1 MRLVFDA
8 AGWEDYQSWQKNDWP
23 MLARINTLISDALRA
38 PTEGRGQPERLKHG
52 ASDVW
57 SRRITQE
64 HRLVY
69 RLVSDDLIILQARF
83 HYDD

>member
-1 MRLVFDA
+1 
-8 AGWEDYQSWQKNDWP
+8 
-23 MLARINTLISDALRA
+23 MLKRINLLIDDALRD
-38 PTEGRGQPERLKHG
+38 PSSGRGQPERLKHR

-57 SRRITQE
+57 SRRTNQE

-69 RLVSDDLIILQARF
+69 RVIESDVVILQTRF

>member
-1 MRLVFDA
+1 MKLVFDP
-8 AGWEDYQSWQKNDWP
+8 AGWEDYQWWQVNDRR
-23 MLARINTLISDALRA
+23 LLKRVNVLIDDALRD
-38 PTEGRGQPERLKHG
+38 PTDGRGRPERLKHR

-69 RLVSDDLIILQARF
+69 RVVQNDLVILQARF
-83 HYDD
+83 HYDA

>member
-1 MRLVFDA
+1 MRFVFDL
-8 AGWEDYQSWQKNDWP
+8 AGWEDYQWWQKNDRR
-23 MLARINTLISDALRA
+23 LLNRINILLDDALRD
-38 PTEGRGQPERLKHG
+38 PTDGRGQPERLKHR
-52 ASDVW
+52 SDAVW

-69 RLVSDDLIILQARF
+69 RLIGDDLVVLQARF

>member
-1 MRLVFDA
+1 VRLVFDP
-8 AGWEDYQSWQKNDWP
+8 AGWEDYQWWQVNDRR
-23 MLARINTLISDALRA
+23 MLKRINLLVDDAQRD
-38 PTEGRGQPERLKHG
+38 PSSGRGQPERLKHR

-57 SRRITQE
+57 SRRINQE

-69 RLVSDDLIILQARF
+69 CVVENDLVILQTRF

>member
-1 MRLVFDA
+1 MRLVFDPA
-8 AGWEDYQSWQKNDWP
+8 AWDDYQWWQVNDRR
-23 MLARINTLISDALRA
+23 MLKRINLLIDDALRE
-38 PTEGRGQPERLKHG
+38 PSSGRGQPERLKHR

-57 SRRITQE
+57 SRRINQE

-69 RLVSDDLIILQARF
+69 RVIENDLVILQTRF

>member
-1 MRLVFDA
+1 VRLVFDP
-8 AGWEDYQSWQKNDWP
+8 AGWEDYQWWQINDRR
-23 MLARINTLISDALRA
+23 LLKRINILIDDALRD
-38 PTEGRGQPERLKHG
+38 PTDGRAQPERLKHR

-69 RLVSDDLIILQARF
+69 RVVQNDLVVLQCRF
-83 HYDD
+83 HYDA

>member
-1 MRLVFDA
+1 MI
-8 AGWEDYQSWQKNDWP
+8 K
-23 MLARINTLISDALRA
+23 RINLLIDDALRN
-38 PTEGRGQPERLKHG
+38 PSEGRGQPERLKHR

-57 SRRITQE
+57 SRRSNQE

-69 RLVSDDLIILQARF
+69 RLVNDDLIVLQARF

>member
-1 MRLVFDA
+1 MRLVFDP
-8 AGWEDYQSWQKNDWP
+8 AGWDDYQWWQVNDRR
-23 MLARINTLISDALRA
+23 MLKRINLLIDDALRD
-38 PTEGRGQPERLKHG
+38 PSSGRGQPERLKHR

-57 SRRITQE
+57 SRRTNQE

-69 RLVSDDLIILQARF
+69 RAIENDLVILQTRF

>member
-1 MRLVFDA
+1 VRLVFDQ
-8 AGWEDYQSWQKNDWP
+8 AGWEDYQWWQVNDRR
-23 MLARINTLISDALRA
+23 LLKRINLLIDDALRS
-38 PTEGRGQPERLKHG
+38 TSEGRGRAERLKHR

-69 RLVSDDLIILQARF
+69 RVVGTDLVILQARF

>member
-1 MRLVFDA
+1 VRLVFDQ
-8 AGWEDYQSWQKNDWP
+8 AGWEDYQWWQVSDRR
-23 MLARINTLISDALRA
+23 LVTRINILVDNARRT
-38 PTEGRGQPERLKHG
+38 PGEGRGKPERLKHR

-69 RLVSDDLIILQARF
+69 RIVSGDLVILQARF
-83 HYDD
+83 HYHD

>member
-1 MRLVFDA
+1 MRNPAD
-8 AGWEDYQSWQKNDWP
+8 
-23 MLARINTLISDALRA
+23 
-38 PTEGRGQPERLKHG
+38 GRGQPERFKHR

-57 SRRITQE
+57 SRRINQE

-69 RLVSDDLIILQARF
+69 RVIGDDLVILQARF

>member
-1 MRLVFDA
+1 MKLAFDP
-8 AGWEDYQSWQKNDWP
+8 AGWEDYQWWQVNDRR
-23 MLARINTLISDALRA
+23 LLKRINVLIDDALRTPA
-38 PTEGRGQPERLKHG
+38 EGRGQPERLKHL

-69 RLVSDDLIILQARF
+69 RDIDGYLVILQARF

>member
-8 AGWEDYQSWQKNDWP
+8 AGWDDYQWWQVNDRR
-23 MLARINTLISDALRA
+23 MLARINLLIDDALRDPA
-38 PTEGRGQPERLKHG
+38 AGRGQPERLKYRV
-52 ASDVW
+52 SVVW

-69 RLVSDDLIILQARF
+69 RVVEQDLVILQARF
-83 HYDD
+83 HYDG